1 MVQNATQTHANT
13 KITPPGLIF
22 MKSPEQ
28 CEEFAIL
35 KAAFISKQV
44 LLTRQ
49 EHRQGLCET

>member
-13 KITPPGLIF
+13 KLPPPGLIF
-22 MKSPEQ
+22 IKSPEQ
-28 CEEFAIL
+28 CEEFSIL